1 MGKEE
6 WNDSRMRQA
15 IGAARIALGK
25 PGVDVDTVTYGDVM
39 TAAAEDLNIVLTFEE
54 ASVALTRARDVLSE
68 NVVEFPSVVPI
79 PENRSETVPNLIIAG
94 SAIAIG
100 TAGAG
105 VLAVV
110 AFGAVW
116 IYGILGPASVIVY
129 GALIGAGVRLAPETR
144 GAFEAAGAWWATLV
158 RRARALGERP

>member
-1 MGKEE
+1 MGRDEM
-6 WNDSRMRQA
+6 NDSRMRQA

-25 PGVDVDTVTYGDVM
+25 LDADPETVTVGDVM
-39 TAAAEDLNIVLTFEE
+39 TAGAEDLNIVLTE
-54 ASVALTRARDVLSE
+54 AEAREGLRRARDVLAE
-68 NVVEFPSVVPI
+68 NVVEFPSVVPV

-94 SAIAIG
+94 SAIVIG
-100 TAGAG
+100 GAGAG
-105 VLAVV
+105 VLALV

-129 GALIGAGVRLAPETR
+129 GAFIGAGARLAPETR
-144 GAFEAAGAWWATLV
+144 SGFEAAGARWATLV